1 MLLMND
7 EFYYILRKCLLTRKD
22 WVKYQ
27 SNYLRFKLLKEEAA
41 KRRLNNNFY
50 LSALHSIIHLP
61 SIILN
66 FVIKI
71 NEYSEYNRVLS
82 EIEVLQEEINKYSK
96 NKSITK
102 GVKDA

>member
-1 MLLMND
+1 MRD
-7 EFYYILRKCLLTRKD
+7 EFYYILKKCLLTRQD

-27 SNYLRFKLLKEEAA
+27 SNYLRFKSLKEEAA

-50 LSALHSIIHLP
+50 LSAVHSVIHLP

-82 EIEVLQEEINKYSK
+82 EIEVLQEEINKYGK